1 MNGQPKHKDNENQ
14 LFPART
20 NCTKREGT
28 IERQKHDKR
37 GDKYSRNYTSDTAS
51 FKKNVANMRYTLYR
65 HHCSVIHTSVKCNIL
80 NIKAS
85 MMLDSNCSTAVCYA
99 QIDTIKLDPV
109 KFLVL
114 HQESK

>member
-1 MNGQPKHKDNENQ
+1 MDNPNIKTMKTSYFLQEPTAQKEKGQLKDKSM
-14 LFPART
+14 
-20 NCTKREGT
+20 TK
-28 IERQKHDKR
+28 K

-99 QIDTIKLDPV
+99 QIDTIKLDLV

-114 HQESK
+114 HQEYK

>member
-1 MNGQPKHKDNENQ
+1 MDNPNIKTMKTSYFQQEPTAQKEKGQLKDK
-14 LFPART
+14 P
-20 NCTKREGT
+20 
-28 IERQKHDKR
+28 DKR

-114 HQESK
+114 NQEYK